1 MDRKTELAGK
11 LEKFRLKCEEN
22 KKPLMDMW
30 LEEAFPG
37 DNSTSF
43 VVKVRAKWLDKLSLS
58 EGLDILLDILWKTTD
73 IPTRIQ
79 IFAIS
84 VINTNDKNYKNLPPT
99 NFVNQ
104 VQTDTSVFV

>member
-1 MDRKTELAGK
+1 MDRKTELAEK
-11 LEKFRLKCEEN
+11 LENFRLKFEED

-43 VVKVRAKWLDKLSLS
+43 VIKVRAKWLDELSLS

-73 IPTRIQ
+73 IPTRKQ
-79 IFAIS
+79 VFGIF
-84 VINTNDKNYKNLPPT
+84 VINTNDKSSRSLPSVR
-99 NFVNQ
+99 FVNQ
-104 VQTDTSVFV
+104 IQTDTSVFV

>member
-58 EGLDILLDILWKTTD
+58 EGLDILPDILWKTTD

-84 VINTNDKNYKNLPPT
+84 VINTNDKSYKNLPPT